1 MGHAQRA
8 LASGS
13 EMGSQYPYLD
23 DICISW
29 EDLEGT
35 PIGGGDVAW
44 FAGIEG
50 FEGREDW
57 CGILVIWKGAHRC
70 QDHADE
76 R

>member
-1 MGHAQRA
+1 MVHAQRA

-50 FEGREDW
+50 FEGGED
-57 CGILVIWKGAHRC
+57 
-70 QDHADE
+70 
-76 R
+76 